1 LRFFIEKEVIVL
13 LYLFKNNH
21 PKTNCS
27 AARNKIE
34 KYVLPLCMQSQRAK
48 DNRYRRMKFL
58 GSLLLLLS
66 AVGHAQVF
74 PVRGNLQIAPPYSP
88 LLTDYTALGTQKLS
102 LVTLK
107 GAAKN
112 STVGRQKAAIE
123 EKLPESGGLQ
133 GERRSAAVVQPA
145 EKDGGEFWVK
155 AMNGMEWLHTI
166 GNLGSSVWETAA
178 LPKGYW
184 NRDDSKYDASTIHL
198 PPTLAGVSDAA
209 VEKVTEYQQLVKL
222 GYDVA
227 AKEEVREGL
236 WNAVKNIS
244 PDNIK
249 KAFENFYEEKKA
261 NYTSNK
267 KHIVRHTA
275 GKDAVTVTFAVW
287 GAVAAIT
294 NAVKKTGEVIG
305 EKVAKRVPLNRLNHI
320 FGKPEHA

>member
-1 LRFFIEKEVIVL
+1 MHE
-13 LYLFKNNH
+13 
-21 PKTNCS
+21 
-27 AARNKIE
+27 
-34 KYVLPLCMQSQRAK
+34 
-48 DNRYRRMKFL
+48 
-58 GSLLLLLS
+58 
-66 AVGHAQVF
+66 
-74 PVRGNLQIAPPYSP
+74 
-88 LLTDYTALGTQKLS
+88 
-102 LVTLK
+102 
-107 GAAKN
+107 
-112 STVGRQKAAIE
+112 
-123 EKLPESGGLQ
+123 
-133 GERRSAAVVQPA
+133 
-145 EKDGGEFWVK
+145 
-155 AMNGMEWLHTI
+155 I
-166 GNLGSSVWETAA
+166 GNLGSSVWETVA

-184 NRDDSKYDASTIHL
+184 NKDDSKYDASTIHL
-198 PPTLAGVSDAA
+198 PPALAGVSDAA

-236 WNAVKNIS
+236 WNAVKSIS

-320 FGKPEHA
+320 FGKPEHALES

>member
-1 LRFFIEKEVIVL
+1 MPMSFLGRNTEKVGGSRFFTEEATAL

-74 PVRGNLQIAPPYSP
+74 PVQGNLQIAPPYSP
-88 LLTDYTALGTQKLS
+88 FLTDYTALGTQKLS
-102 LVTLK
+102 L
-107 GAAKN
+107 
-112 STVGRQKAAIE
+112 
-123 EKLPESGGLQ
+123 
-133 GERRSAAVVQPA
+133 
-145 EKDGGEFWVK
+145 
-155 AMNGMEWLHTI
+155 MEWLHTI

-227 AKEEVREGL
+227 AKQAVRAAL
-236 WNAVKNIS
+236 WNSVKNIS
-244 PDNIK
+244 PESIK
-249 KAFENFYEEKKA
+249 NAAVNFYEEKKR
-261 NYTSNK
+261 NYTSDK
-267 KHIVRHTA
+267 SYIVRHTVA
-275 GKDAVTVTFAVW
+275 KDAVAAVSFFIGGKGLKTVAKDVSE
-287 GAVAAIT
+287 GVE
-294 NAVKKTGEVIG
+294 KTGKEIFQKVDDDLIEGMRGVDGLSKRKIKESIDKG
-305 EKVAKRVPLNRLNHI
+305 EISREAV
-320 FGKPEHA
+320 